1 MKTYTFTKRKGTW
14 YVELPIRLKEF
25 NQTDF
30 TQVEGSGG
38 ALDEFARGKSKIDI
52 SIDTKPL
59 KKAAAVL
66 ELETG
71 TPLLDPGCFYRLRD
85 KKGVLVKDHLDLSDL
100 DLLLF
105 GEYPERIYLR
115 RK

>member
-1 MKTYTFTKRKGTW
+1 MKTYTFTKRKGKW
-14 YVELPIRLKEF
+14 FLELPPRLKEF

-30 TQVEGSGG
+30 TQVEQTGG
-38 ALDEFARGKSKIDI
+38 ALDEFAHGKSKVFI

-59 KKAAAVL
+59 KKAAVL
-66 ELETG
+66 ELEPDTETPELTG
-71 TPLLDPGCFYRLRD
+71 CYRLLDR
-85 KKGVLVKDHLDLSDL
+85 KGALVKDHLDLSDL

-105 GEYPERIYLR
+105 GEFPERIYLR

>member
-1 MKTYTFTKRKGTW
+1 MKTYTFTKRKGSW
-14 YVELPIRLKEF
+14 FLELPPRLKEF

-30 TQVEGSGG
+30 TQVESTGG
-38 ALDEFARGKSKIDI
+38 ALDEMAHGKSRINI

-59 KKAAAVL
+59 NKASVL
-66 ELETG
+66 ELET
-71 TPLLDPGCFYRLRD
+71 DAEPGGSSCYRLLNT
-85 KKGVLVKDHLDLSDL
+85 KGALVKDHLDLSDL

>member
-1 MKTYTFTKRKGTW
+1 MKTYTFTKRKGRW
-14 YVELPIRLKEF
+14 YLELPLRLKEF

-30 TQVEGSGG
+30 TLVEETGG
-38 ALDEFARGKSKIDI
+38 ALDEFAHGKSKVDI
-52 SIDTKPL
+52 SIDTRPL
-59 KKAAAVL
+59 REASVL
-66 ELETG
+66 ELETATAPG
-71 TPLLDPGCFYRLRD
+71 DPGGCYRLLDR
-85 KKGVLVKDHLDLSDL
+85 KGTLLKDHLNLSDL

>member
-1 MKTYTFTKRKGTW
+1 MKTYTFTKRKGRW
-14 YVELPIRLKEF
+14 YLELPPRLKEF

-30 TQVEGSGG
+30 TQVEETGG
-38 ALDEFARGKSKIDI
+38 ALDEFARGKSRVNI

-59 KKAAAVL
+59 KKSSVL
-66 ELETG
+66 ELVTTEPQNG
-71 TPLLDPGCFYRLRD
+71 NGCYRLLD

-100 DLLLF
+100 ELLLF

>member
-1 MKTYTFTKRKGTW
+1 VKTYTFRKRKGRW
-14 YVELPIRLKEF
+14 YLELPPRLKEF

-30 TQVEGSGG
+30 TQVEESGG
-38 ALDEFARGKSKIDI
+38 ALDELAYGKSRVDI
-52 SIDTKPL
+52 SIDTRPL
-59 KKAAAVL
+59 KSASVL
-66 ELETG
+66 ELETTAAASG
-71 TPLLDPGCFYRLRD
+71 QGGCYRLLDRTGRL
-85 KKGVLVKDHLDLSDL
+85 LKDHLNLTDL